1 MGGNGKGF
9 WGELIIALRQAQGL
23 ELVETA
29 NLKLLIGGRR
39 QRGRGQISLRR
50 ISQVR
55 FRIESL
61 TGRAGWSRFS
71 VFAMTDCKTI
81 RLLLV
86 TCVLFLA
93 GCATGVVDTT
103 RTFHTV
109 VIDPGHGGKDSG
121 VARNHLQEKNLALDV
136 ALRLRP
142 KLQAA
147 GFNTVMT
154 RTTDVFIPLEDRAAI
169 SNAHSEVFFISIHFN
184 DSPKRAIHG
193 ATVYYH
199 TPVAA
204 PMALEIANSLGTIT
218 TNRGIMTANFRVLR
232 KNHYPAV
239 LVECGFVSNRT
250 EAARCGS
257 ADFREALASRIAAAI
272 IQKRFG
278 AQ

>member
-1 MGGNGKGF
+1 M
-9 WGELIIALRQAQGL
+9 
-23 ELVETA
+23 
-29 NLKLLIGGRR
+29 
-39 QRGRGQISLRR
+39 S
-50 ISQVR
+50 S
-55 FRIESL
+55 SL
-61 TGRAGWSRFS
+61 TGRVGRSEFTFFVMSDRKS
-71 VFAMTDCKTI
+71 I
-81 RLLLV
+81 RLVLAA
-86 TCVLFLA
+86 CVLFLA

-136 ALRLRP
+136 ALRLQP

-147 GFNTVMT
+147 GFHTVMT
-154 RTTDVFIPLEDRAAI
+154 RTTDVFIPLETRAAI
-169 SNAHSEVFFISIHFN
+169 SNEHSEVFFVSIHFN

-199 TPVAA
+199 TPLAA
-204 PMALEIANSLGTIT
+204 PMAREIADSLGTIT
-218 TNRGIMTANFRVLR
+218 TNRGILTANFRVLR

-239 LVECGFVSNRT
+239 LVECGFVSNRA

-257 ADFREALASRIAAAI
+257 AAFREAIASRIAAAI

-278 AQ
+278 GAAGQ

>member
-1 MGGNGKGF
+1 
-9 WGELIIALRQAQGL
+9 
-23 ELVETA
+23 
-29 NLKLLIGGRR
+29 
-39 QRGRGQISLRR
+39 
-50 ISQVR
+50 
-55 FRIESL
+55 
-61 TGRAGWSRFS
+61 
-71 VFAMTDCKTI
+71 MTDCKTV
-81 RLLLV
+81 RLLLGV
-86 TCVLFLA
+86 CLLWLA

-142 KLQAA
+142 KLEAA
-147 GFNTVMT
+147 GLNTVMT
-154 RTTDVFIPLEDRAAI
+154 RTTDVFIPLETRAAI
-169 SNAHSEVFFISIHFN
+169 SNMHTEVFFVSIHFN

-199 TPVAA
+199 TPLAE
-204 PMALEIANSLGTIT
+204 PMARTIAGSLGTIT

-239 LVECGFVSNRT
+239 LVECGFVSNRA
-250 EAARCGS
+250 EAARC
-257 ADFREALASRIAAAI
+257 ATAEFREALATRIAQAI
-272 IQKRFG
+272 IQERFTG